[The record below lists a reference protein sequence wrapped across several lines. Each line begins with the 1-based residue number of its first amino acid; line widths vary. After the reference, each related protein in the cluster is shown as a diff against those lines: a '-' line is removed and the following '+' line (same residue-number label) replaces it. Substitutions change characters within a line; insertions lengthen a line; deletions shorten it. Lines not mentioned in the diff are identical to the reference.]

1 MGRDTAAR
9 PGKESAIMKSTRRP
23 ARPRLAGAAL
33 LATLA
38 LATALLPASAGAW
51 GPAGHQ
57 AVGAIADRLLTPG
70 AQDAVE
76 ALLAD
81 DRDSRGRYSG
91 RRTLAEVADWADEIR
106 GGPGDQPHWHYDNR
120 PICGAGADA
129 DAGSA
134 LWCPQGDC
142 ASARL
147 PALLAV
153 LADDGRSRAERNV
166 ALKWVVHLVGDL
178 HQPLHAAD
186 LAEGGNRIRVAPYGY
201 SSRHRGEGRSGGG
214 RPGRNGESL
223 HAFWDSHL
231 VNLDLHPEDGR
242 IAHAAL
248 DDLLRQARGF
258 DAGRIAAPPA
268 RWAEES
274 NRIAREFALAVD
286 GVDCA
291 QRDALDAGDGPRVTL
306 SRAYVAQGRRIV
318 EERLVLA
325 GARLARV
332 LNQALDPPE

>member
-1 MGRDTAAR
+1 MSTTIPRGRERFNGKALLAA
-9 PGKESAIMKSTRRP
+9 
-23 ARPRLAGAAL
+23 LALAAL
-33 LATLA
+33 L
-38 LATALLPASAGAW
+38 LPSGARAW
-51 GPAGHQ
+51 GPVGHK
-57 AVGAIADRLLTPG
+57 AIGAIADGLLTPG
-70 AQDAVE
+70 AQEAVA

-81 DRDSRGRYSG
+81 DRDGRGRYSG
-91 RRTLAEVADWADEIR
+91 RRSLAEVADWADEIR

-129 DAGSA
+129 DAA
-134 LWCPQGDC
+134 TAPWCPQGDC

-153 LADDGRSRAERNV
+153 LADDGRSRAERNA

-186 LAEGGNRIRVAPYGY
+186 LAEGGNRIRVAPYGR
-201 SSRHRGEGRSGGG
+201 SSRHGAEGRSGGG
-214 RPGRNGESL
+214 RPGRGGESL

-231 VNLDLHPEDGR
+231 VNLDLHPDDGR
-242 IAHAAL
+242 IPDGAL
-248 DDLLRQARGF
+248 DDLRREARAF
-258 DAGRIAAPPA
+258 DARRIDAPPGH
-268 RWAEES
+268 WAEES

-291 QRDALDAGDGPRVTL
+291 QRDALDAGEGPRVTL

-318 EERLVLA
+318 EERLALA